1 MIVSA
6 AQHQHRLWWFW
17 DSFETKKLHEPQ
29 HKTFSLDFCCT
40 INVAFHASN
49 FSKRS
54 LTRISGLFDLV
65 KIVFQGLRLTRC
77 WKLRLYREMFPRLI
91 GPPAACSLPNVSSKL
106 KRYRSDCFNYI
117 IIASS
122 KAKGEIKGL
131 QRLLSLCI
139 TFINHDSSWICK
151 KIVLLKFLWIKQ
163 REVENELL
171 SLCVAF
177 INHHRSWVC
186 KK

>member
-1 MIVSA
+1 MSTNNNITIANDTKIYWMIVSA
-6 AQHQHRLWWFW
+6 AQQHQHRLWWFW

-77 WKLRLYREMFPRLI
+77 WKLRLYREMFLWWYPRLI
-91 GPPAACSLPNVSSKL
+91 GPPAACLMLVRSWNFIAQIVSIISSLQV
-106 KRYRSDCFNYI
+106 
-117 IIASS
+117 
-122 KAKGEIKGL
+122 
-131 QRLLSLCI
+131 Q
-139 TFINHDSSWICK
+139 
-151 KIVLLKFLWIKQ
+151 KQ
-163 REVENELL
+163 REKEKD
-171 SLCVAF
+171 SKDF
-177 INHHRSWVC
+177 
-186 KK
+186 